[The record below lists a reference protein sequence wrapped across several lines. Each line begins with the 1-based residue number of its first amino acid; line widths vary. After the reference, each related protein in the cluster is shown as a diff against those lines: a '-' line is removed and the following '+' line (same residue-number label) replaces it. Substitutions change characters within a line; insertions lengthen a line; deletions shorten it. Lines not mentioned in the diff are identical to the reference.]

1 MNSFTPLIEN
11 VEDFARKKEAD
22 FLLFKFFGVY
32 LKSIL
37 GFNLLMTGRIKERI
51 EGENTAS
58 SSHQQVLQTQET
70 SKQEIA
76 NNFTNSNVAYTV
88 ELLNRQG
95 ISPADIIQAVQD
107 VQKLEKAGLT
117 ATDALRNAGT
127 IKDIKD
133 EVKKMIENNS
143 PDIEFFAQGSEGI
156 IYKMKVTIENT
167 VHTFIAMKKRYDNN
181 VKHESKM
188 LAQANNLVVDS
199 DRRGES
205 SPDTRA
211 KVPNYL

>member
-1 MNSFTPLIEN
+1 MKRKIE
-11 VEDFARKKEAD
+11 DG
-22 FLLFKFFGVY
+22 LGGVD
-32 LKSIL
+32 S
-37 GFNLLMTGRIKERI
+37 
-51 EGENTAS
+51 AS
-58 SSHQQVLQTQET
+58 SVHQQVLQTQEN
-70 SKQEIA
+70 SKQRIA
-76 NNFTNSNVAYTV
+76 NNFTNSTDSKIKYTV
-88 ELLNRQG
+88 ELLGMQG
-95 ISPADIIQAVQD
+95 ISPAEIINAVKD
-107 VQKLEKAGLT
+107 VKKLEKAGLT

-127 IKDIKD
+127 IRDIKN

-199 DRRGES
+199 DRKGES
-205 SPDTRA
+205 SPNTRA